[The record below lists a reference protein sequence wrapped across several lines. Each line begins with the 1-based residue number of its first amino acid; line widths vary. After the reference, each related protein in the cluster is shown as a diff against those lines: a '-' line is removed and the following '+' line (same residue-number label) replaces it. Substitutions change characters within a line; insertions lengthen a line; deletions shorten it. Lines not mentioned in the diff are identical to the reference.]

1 MIVSGSD
8 LEIYW
13 LPSISPPSYFAHH
26 NNKICCLHQREL
38 DICFPCSKFAPHNTF
53 CWLQIFDLGP
63 SFQQKIISTA
73 SAKSKKKK
81 KGTLDPGI
89 ACCWNVVRFPNPL
102 APGSDIQIHVSWG
115 TRLIIICSF
124 VNVKNRFVSMLF
136 FGVFDLFFLPILTL
150 SHLRGNWLKKC
161 LLSQCPND

>member
-1 MIVSGSD
+1 MIISGSD

-81 KGTLDPGI
+81 KYVGPRHCMLLKCSQVPQPTCSWKWHPDTCQLGNPTNYHLFICKCKKWKVALVKLDPWCELI
-89 ACCWNVVRFPNPL
+89 WRH
-102 APGSDIQIHVSWG
+102 GSTDWY
-115 TRLIIICSF
+115 LI
-124 VNVKNRFVSMLF
+124 VL
-136 FGVFDLFFLPILTL
+136 G
-150 SHLRGNWLKKC
+150 W
-161 LLSQCPND
+161 